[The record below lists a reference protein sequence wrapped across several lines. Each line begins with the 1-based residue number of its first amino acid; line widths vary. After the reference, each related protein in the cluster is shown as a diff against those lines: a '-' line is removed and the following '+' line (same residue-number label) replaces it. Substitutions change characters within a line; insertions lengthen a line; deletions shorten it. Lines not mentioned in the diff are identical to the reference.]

1 MKHEIEIDMNGEEFV
16 TEMKRRIRMGGEP
29 RFLTI
34 GRYHINVKDIVAVV
48 PVQSDRMAIC
58 PEYHVHL
65 RQGAAIAAVKLNNEE
80 TAMIREWMQN
90 NSEVLVKPTKIE

>member
-1 MKHEIEIDMNGEEFV
+1 MKQETHL
-16 TEMKRRIRMGGEP
+16 RMGDEP

-34 GRYHINVKDIVAVV
+34 GRYHINVKDIVAIV

-65 RQGAAIAAVKLNNEE
+65 RQWAAIAAVKLNSEE

-90 NSEVLVKPTKIE
+90 NSEVLVKPSKIE